1 MIHQRDI
8 DAAAPSGGLAMAWRI
23 GLLALLFTLLPPRPP
38 TDADR
43 FHPDFG
49 VAAAF
54 ADDGEGGEGEG
65 DGGEDSGG
73 DDGEG
78 DDGDGGG
85 EDGDGGGE
93 DGDGEDDGEHGVAGS
108 TVGGF
113 LGALSGHGRISNSVA
128 DANTVI
134 LFYADGWSERVIG
147 DRFQLR
153 DRKNRIVISR
163 KAWQT
168 DKKRLRAALR

>member
-8 DAAAPSGGLAMAWRI
+8 DAAAPSGDLTMAWRI

-54 ADDGEGGEGEG
+54 ADDGEGRDGGD
-65 DGGEDSGG
+65 DGGED
-73 DDGEG
+73 GE
-78 DDGDGGG
+78 
-85 EDGDGGGE
+85 
-93 DGDGEDDGEHGVAGS
+93 DGEDDGEHGVAGS

-113 LGALSGHGRISNSVA
+113 LGALSGHGRVRNSVA

-147 DRFQLR
+147 DRYQLR